1 MATVEYSYTLWL
13 TLAVLVIPLLAS
25 LSCFSI
31 RQKIGWLAPLISS
44 VLLLITSI
52 LATILFFQISNQNE
66 VSYSWVWFNL
76 NQKEIALSILLN
88 SKASIMMLIVTL
100 ISFLVHL
107 FSIGYMAEDQHQ
119 ARYFGM
125 LGFFTFAMLGLVM
138 SSNLLVTFIFW
149 ELVGVSSYR
158 LIAHYQEKETA
169 IKAATKAF
177 LLNKI
182 GDIGFLIGLIIL
194 WSWSGTL
201 EITDPDLISIPP
213 FWLTAAGV
221 CIFIGVIGKS
231 AQFPLFNWL
240 PDAME
245 GPTPVSALIHAA
257 TMVAAGVFL
266 LMRISY
272 LFTEDVLILIAVTG
286 AITTVAG
293 AVGVLFQFDLKKV
306 LAYSTISQLG
316 LMVMAMG
323 ADAMQ
328 GGYFHLLHHAFFKAG
343 LFLGA
348 GAIIHAMHQSNHE
361 SNLDVQDIRN
371 MGGLRKKLPV
381 TFISFAICAA
391 ALAGIPFTSG
401 FVSKELILTQMTTWA
416 GNEFSWR
423 WIVMSS
429 AWAVTILTPIYTFRL
444 VWFIFFTKPQHQ
456 HNVEE
461 VPVIMRIPMIVLAI
475 GSLAMISSI
484 SPIHIS
490 SAINGLMQSYPS
502 TNTIISLVSTVLIVI
517 SLAAAFYIYKNQ
529 DVKNQKLITPHH
541 YLDVVSNFFN
551 SLTLKLSEAT
561 KWVDKL
567 IDSFIHGISYFQ
579 ITVAHIISWADRYLV
594 DGVVDGVAYTSKGV
608 GAMTRSLA
616 NGKIQSYLLWAMAG
630 LVIFIV
636 WILY

>member
-1 MATVEYSYTLWL
+1 M
-13 TLAVLVIPLLAS
+13 I
-25 LSCFSI
+25 
-31 RQKIGWLAPLISS
+31 
-44 VLLLITSI
+44 
-52 LATILFFQISNQNE
+52 
-66 VSYSWVWFNL
+66 
-76 NQKEIALSILLN
+76 
-88 SKASIMMLIVTL
+88 LIVTV

-119 ARYFGM
+119 VRYFGM

-138 SSNLLVTFIFW
+138 SSNLLITFIFW

-158 LIAHYQEKETA
+158 LIAHYQEKESA

-182 GDIGFLIGLIIL
+182 GDLGFLIGLIIF

-201 EITDPDLISIPP
+201 EIGDPNLLRIPA

-266 LMRISY
+266 LMRISN
-272 LFTEDVLILIAVTG
+272 LFTEDVFMLIAITG
-286 AITTVAG
+286 SITTVAG
-293 AVGVLFQFDLKKV
+293 AIGALFQFDIKKV

-323 ADAMQ
+323 AGAMQ

-348 GAIIHAMHQSNHE
+348 GAIIHAMHQNHQ
-361 SNLDVQDIRN
+361 SNLDAQDIRN
-371 MGGLRKKLPV
+371 LGGLRKKLPV

-416 GNEFSWR
+416 GNEISWR

-429 AWAVTILTPIYTFRL
+429 AWVVTLLTPIYTFRL
-444 VWFIFFTKPQHQ
+444 IWFIFFSKPQHQ

-461 VPVIMRIPMIVLAI
+461 APVIMRIPMIVLAT
-475 GSLAMISSI
+475 GSLAILSSL

-490 SAINGLMQSYPS
+490 SAINLLQHSYPEINS
-502 TNTIISLVSTVLIVI
+502 KVSLASIVI
-517 SLAAAFYIYKNQ
+517 IGIALAAAFYIFKNQ
-529 DVKNQKLITPHH
+529 EVKNQKLITPHF
-541 YLDVVSNFFN
+541 YLDVVSNYFMV
-551 SLTLKLSEAT
+551 LTLKLSEAT
-561 KWVDKL
+561 KGGDKL
-567 IDSFIHGISYFQ
+567 IDSVIHGISYLQ
-579 ITVAHIISWADRYLV
+579 ITFAHITGWADRYLV
-594 DGVVDGVAYTSKGV
+594 DGFVDGIAYSAKGV
-608 GAMTRSLA
+608 GAITRSLA

>member
-13 TLAVLVIPLLAS
+13 TLAVLIIPLLAS

-293 AVGVLFQFDLKKV
+293 AVGALLQFDLKKV

-348 GAIIHAMHQSNHE
+348 GAIIHDMHQSNHE

-401 FVSKELILTQMTTWA
+401 FVSKELILTQMTAWA

-529 DVKNQKLITPHH
+529 DVNNQKLITPHH

>member
-13 TLAVLVIPLLAS
+13 TLAVLIIPLLAS

-293 AVGVLFQFDLKKV
+293 AVGALFQFDLKKV

-416 GNEFSWR
+416 GNGFSWR

-444 VWFIFFTKPQHQ
+444 VWFIFFSKPQHQ
-456 HNVEE
+456 HNVAE
-461 VPVIMRIPMIVLAI
+461 VPIIMRTPLIVLAV
-475 GSLAMISSI
+475 GSLAMLSSI

>member
-1 MATVEYSYTLWL
+1 LIAATEYSFSFWL
-13 TLAVLVIPLLAS
+13 TLSVLVIPLVAS

-31 RQKIGWLAPLISS
+31 KQKIGWLAPLISS

-52 LATILFFQISNQNE
+52 LAIVLFFQVSNSTE
-66 VSYSWVWFNL
+66 ASYSWVWFTL
-76 NQKEIALSILLN
+76 NQKEIAFSILLDSN
-88 SKASIMMLIVTL
+88 ASIMMLIVTV

-138 SSNLLVTFIFW
+138 SSNLLITFIFW

-201 EITDPDLISIPP
+201 EIADPNLLSIPT

-266 LMRISY
+266 LMRISN
-272 LFTEDVLILIAVTG
+272 LFTDDVLVLIAITG
-286 AITTVAG
+286 SITTVAG
-293 AVGVLFQFDLKKV
+293 AIGALFQFDIKKV

-323 ADAMQ
+323 AGVMQ

-348 GAIIHAMHQSNHE
+348 GAIIHALHQNHQ
-361 SNLDVQDIRN
+361 NNMDGQDIRN
-371 MGGLRKKLPV
+371 MGGLRKKLPI
-381 TFISFAICAA
+381 TFISFSICAA

-423 WIVMSS
+423 WIVLSS
-429 AWAVTILTPIYTFRL
+429 AWAVTLLTPIYTFRL
-444 VWFIFFTKPQHQ
+444 IWFIFFTKPQQEHT
-456 HNVEE
+456 VEE
-461 VPVIMRIPMIVLAI
+461 VPVIMRIPMIILAA
-475 GSLAMISSI
+475 GSLAILTSL

-490 SAINGLMQSYPS
+490 SAINLLQHSYPAINS
-502 TNTIISLVSTVLIVI
+502 IISLASIAIIVI
-517 SLAAAFYIYKNQ
+517 AIAATFYIYKNQ
-529 DVKNQKLITPHH
+529 EVKNQKLITPHF
-541 YLDVVSNFFN
+541 YLDVVSNYFTE
-551 SLTLKLSEAT
+551 LTLKLSEAT

-567 IDSFIHGISYFQ
+567 IDSFIHGMSYFQ
-579 ITVAHIISWADRYLV
+579 ITVAHLAGWADRYLV
-594 DGVVDGVAYTSKGV
+594 DGFVDGIAYSAKGV

>member
-13 TLAVLVIPLLAS
+13 TLAVLIIPLLAS
-25 LSCFSI
+25 LSCLSI

-169 IKAATKAF
+169 INAATKAF

-293 AVGVLFQFDLKKV
+293 AVGALFQFDLKKV

-416 GNEFSWR
+416 GNGFSWR

-444 VWFIFFTKPQHQ
+444 VWFIFFSKPQHQ
-456 HNVEE
+456 HNVAE
-461 VPVIMRIPMIVLAI
+461 VPIIMRTPLIVLAV
-475 GSLAMISSI
+475 GSLAMLSSI

-529 DVKNQKLITPHH
+529 GVKNQKLITPHH

>member
-1 MATVEYSYTLWL
+1 MIAATEYSFSFWL
-13 TLAVLVIPLLAS
+13 TLSVLVIPLVAS

-31 RQKIGWLAPLISS
+31 KQKIGWLAPLISS

-52 LATILFFQISNQNE
+52 LAIVLFFQVSNSTE
-66 VSYSWVWFNL
+66 ASYSWVWFTL
-76 NQKEIALSILLN
+76 NQKEIAFSILLDSN
-88 SKASIMMLIVTL
+88 ASIMMLIVTV

-138 SSNLLVTFIFW
+138 SSNLLITFIFW

-201 EITDPDLISIPP
+201 EIADPNLLSIPT

-266 LMRISY
+266 LMRISN
-272 LFTEDVLILIAVTG
+272 LFTDDVLVLIAITG
-286 AITTVAG
+286 SITTVAG
-293 AVGVLFQFDLKKV
+293 AIGALFQFDIKKV

-323 ADAMQ
+323 AGVMQ

-348 GAIIHAMHQSNHE
+348 GAIIHALHQNHQ
-361 SNLDVQDIRN
+361 NNMDGQDIRN
-371 MGGLRKKLPV
+371 MGGLRKKLPI
-381 TFISFAICAA
+381 TFISFSICAA

-423 WIVMSS
+423 WIVLSS
-429 AWAVTILTPIYTFRL
+429 AWAVTLLTPIYTFRL
-444 VWFIFFTKPQHQ
+444 IWFIFFTKPQQEHT
-456 HNVEE
+456 VEE
-461 VPVIMRIPMIVLAI
+461 VPVIMRIPMIILAA
-475 GSLAMISSI
+475 GSLAILTSL

-490 SAINGLMQSYPS
+490 SAINLLQHSYPAINS
-502 TNTIISLVSTVLIVI
+502 IISLASIAIIVI
-517 SLAAAFYIYKNQ
+517 AIAATFYIYKNQ
-529 DVKNQKLITPHH
+529 EVKNQKLITPHF
-541 YLDVVSNFFN
+541 YLDVVSNYFTE
-551 SLTLKLSEAT
+551 LTLKLSEAT

-567 IDSFIHGISYFQ
+567 IDSFIHGMSYFQ
-579 ITVAHIISWADRYLV
+579 ITVAHLAGWADRYLV
-594 DGVVDGVAYTSKGV
+594 DGFVDGIAYSAKGV